1 MSRHRFAWLAA
12 LIVLLWGSAGAPENT
27 RVVMAQ
33 GPALEEVIKA
43 VVRISGQ
50 RCEPLCREAGV
61 GSGAIIHPSGVIL
74 TAYHAILDPERS
86 PDRYLDDF
94 IIEMSENFRRAAVP
108 RYRARIIAVQPELD
122 LALLRIYKTIDGE
135 QSFAPFALTG
145 LPTLGLG
152 STRDLRPQQNLT
164 IMGYPAAAG
173 SSIKVASSNLTG
185 FAPQRLSGVD
195 IPDAYLTVQSGL
207 SEGTS
212 GGPVVAERDGT
223 YYIVGM
229 VTMGLGRRA
238 EIGALRSIDLL
249 RDLRWLEPWARAS
262 AGVRCTQRCVV
273 LADPGAGAQSLT
285 GVV

>member
-1 MSRHRFAWLAA
+1 MNCYRFAWLAA
-12 LIVLLWGSAGAPENT
+12 LIVLLWSSAGAPENT
-27 RVVMAQ
+27 HVVMAQ

-43 VVRISGQ
+43 VVRISCQ
-50 RCEPLCREAGV
+50 RCVPMCREAAV

-74 TAYHAILDPERS
+74 TAYHAITDPEKS
-86 PDRYLDDF
+86 PAQFLDDY
-94 IIEMSENFRRAAVP
+94 IIEMSEDFRRPAVP
-108 RYRARIIAVQPELD
+108 RYRARIIAVQPDLD
-122 LALLRIYKTIDGE
+122 FALLRIYKTVNGE
-135 QSFAPFALTG
+135 QAFAPFALTG

-212 GGPVVAERDGT
+212 GSLGLTLAITG
-223 YYIVGM
+223 IV
-229 VTMGLGRRA
+229 
-238 EIGALRSIDLL
+238 
-249 RDLRWLEPWARAS
+249 
-262 AGVRCTQRCVV
+262 
-273 LADPGAGAQSLT
+273 
-285 GVV
+285 